1 MWFSFFTTHPA
12 TLSHM
17 SRLWF
22 LFSCSSTSFW
32 TVSMSCYLKLA
43 APWKKTATVANVM
56 VSADASQQEGSGP
69 ELTLSLWRS
78 CFLTRSASLPSL
90 FSFTAPP
97 AVTVVGCGNDSLCP
111 CSHGQHIIWQF
122 GVTRQPDVHLYTDK
136 GGWGIWRGFMKVQE
150 EPQNIVSSNK
160 GPHTV
165 FVKMNSLVA
174 FKRFLPS
181 NSFLLKIHWFGLD
194 DLDAVFSVLFQYSS
208 FHSIIV
214 TDCVTTGWSLDM

>member
-1 MWFSFFTTHPA
+1 MWFFFFTTRRA

-17 SRLWF
+17 SIAFGFCFLVVVRLSE
-22 LFSCSSTSFW
+22 LSLCLR
-32 TVSMSCYLKLA
+32 YLKLP
-43 APWKKTATVANVM
+43 APWKKTAMVANVM

-69 ELTLSLWRS
+69 EHTLSLWRS

-90 FSFTAPP
+90 FPFTAPP

-111 CSHGQHIIWQF
+111 CSQGQHIIWQF
-122 GVTRQPDVHLYTDK
+122 RVIRQPDVHLYTDK

-150 EPQNIVSSNK
+150 EPQNIVSRNK

-181 NSFLLKIHWFGLD
+181 
-194 DLDAVFSVLFQYSS
+194 
-208 FHSIIV
+208 IV
-214 TDCVTTGWSLDM
+214 SWLRFID